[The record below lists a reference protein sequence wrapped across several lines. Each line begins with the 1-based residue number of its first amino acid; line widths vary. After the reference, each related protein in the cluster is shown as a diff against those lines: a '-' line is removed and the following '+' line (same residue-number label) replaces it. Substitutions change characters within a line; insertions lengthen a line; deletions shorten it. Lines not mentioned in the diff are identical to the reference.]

1 MTEYASLSLSVDS
14 REVDKATRG
23 LADLE
28 KAAGRTEAQV
38 SEFGRKAT
46 IAFAAVAAGAA
57 AFATGV
63 IRNTIESENAI
74 AQLTR
79 GVELSAGR
87 VGRTVEQLQEQAK
100 QLQSTTLFSDEQ
112 VTEAQSR
119 LLSFQN
125 VAGDVFDRA
134 IRASA
139 DLAQRMGT
147 DLNSAAL
154 QLGKALQEPETGLT
168 ALTRSG
174 TTFSKQQKE
183 LIKDLVESGRTLEA
197 QSLILDEL
205 ERQYEG
211 SARAARETFGGA
223 ITGLKNQLGELLEA
237 GNGKSLEDARLAIER
252 LTTAISDPEFVEGA
266 AAVSSG
272 VISIAASLATM
283 LAGAPRVIE
292 FLNELENAFVW
303 GDDSDSVAG
312 IQIRIDSLNSQ
323 LETLRNQERVFGEG
337 SQETAIANVE
347 AELAKLEAR
356 QRSLI
361 DAQTAQII
369 KAKEAAAAAALAA
382 KAAGEE
388 AAAKAKAAAEE
399 AAAAAA
405 AENAAEA
412 AAKQIE
418 KLNQERER
426 ERQAIQAIVDATN
439 PYQAKQRELIAQ
451 IATLEAAIKKE
462 TGSTDQ
468 LTKAKAA
475 LERQLDD
482 LRNATRDAIKGH
494 EDTVEQLTKE
504 LEAIRQ
510 GEDAYRRFTVE
521 QEVSEETRRRIVE
534 LQQTGIELTD
544 AEISQIGD
552 LTRAEINLRDQI
564 DREAQAREDA
574 NRAWQGFVTEIAG
587 AFIDSTGSMGDAF
600 TDLLGRLKRELIN
613 SGVAGLFGFEQGST
627 PILSGLGQ
635 LFGSGS
641 AASGGGLS
649 ALFSGGKMLPGFE
662 ASVIALSNNLV
673 AQGGML
679 ADVGLALNNTANSLA
694 KYPGGFAG
702 GSAITAGAGFAGGYL
717 GGKAFGV
724 DPGYGSAIGGIAGA
738 IVGGPVGAAIGSFAG
753 AGIDKLIGGDGP
765 ETRAAV
771 FLGADAGRA
780 EQKHTVARLTGA
792 SGLTFAGEAQRVG
805 EEGTA
810 AVTAMTEYLARLDTL
825 LTQSA
830 RGAGFGVDLA
840 GATFGKGSV
849 GVTGDAARDFVRTWI
864 DQVSRGFDD
873 ELEMAAAALGGKS
886 ADQLAAGFDALL
898 KINERLDSGGTLF
911 AGITSLSETLGLLQG
926 RFAESGEGLADTIA
940 RLDTATAL
948 LQSIGEDSD
957 STVAYF
963 ERAAM
968 ALKGLGLDRAAS
980 ITAYGNTL
988 KRINDM
994 LSSESVLRQYEL
1006 STRSLFEVYRD
1017 QTDQIAQLTEDLNN
1031 ADDFANL
1038 ENALIARYDTEL
1050 QLIGQ
1055 IESALQSVQQSF
1067 ERTIESIFIDGLETE
1082 QQRYEYFRAQADQV
1096 ATEILKLSDPAQIQ
1110 AAAERYNQLVGQAY
1124 QSLGEESR
1132 DLLRDDILSTI
1143 TDMRDLTTELLEG
1156 VKQDVSGGGGVG
1168 EVIRSETQQALQAL
1182 RQAVQDA
1189 VATVAQ
1195 QQAESAR
1202 QGAQLVGSLSQWAAG
1217 LPTSF
1222 VINVPGSEVAF

>member
-125 VAGDVFDRA
+125 VAGEVFDRA

-197 QSLILDEL
+197 QSFILDEL

-237 GNGKSLEDARLAIER
+237 GNGESLEDARLAIER
-252 LTTAISDPEFVEGA
+252 LTTAISDPAFVEGA
-266 AAVSSG
+266 TAIASG
-272 VISIAASLATM
+272 VISLTASLAEMIATI
-283 LAGAPRVIE
+283 PRAVE

-303 GDDSDSVAG
+303 GKESDSVAG

-337 SQETAIANVE
+337 TQETAIANVE

-369 KAKEAAAAAALAA
+369 KTKEASGAAEQHAEVVATEAQAVAVSGKSADDAA
-382 KAAGEE
+382 KA
-388 AAAKAKAAAEE
+388 
-399 AAAAAA
+399 
-405 AENAAEA
+405 
-412 AAKQIE
+412 IE
-418 KLNQERER
+418 KLNDERER

-504 LEAIRQ
+504 LEAIQQ

-521 QEVSEETRRRIVE
+521 QEISEETRRRIVE

-552 LTRAEINLRDQI
+552 LTRAEIELRDQI

-587 AFIDSTGSMGDAF
+587 AFIDSTGNMGDAF
-600 TDLLGRLKRELIN
+600 TGLLGRLKRELIN

-649 ALFSGGKMLPGFE
+649 TLFSGGKMLPGFE

-702 GSAITAGAGFAGGYL
+702 GAAITAGAGFAGGYL

-724 DPGYGSAIGGIAGA
+724 DPGYGSAIGGTAGA
-738 IVGGPVGAAIGSFAG
+738 IVGGPIGAAIGSFAG
-753 AGIDKLIGGDGP
+753 AGIDKLIAGDGP

-780 EQKHTVARLTGA
+780 EQKHTVARMTGA

-898 KINERLDSGGTLF
+898 KVNERLDSGGTLF

-994 LSSESVLRQYEL
+994 LSGESVLRQYEL

-1067 ERTIESIFIDGLETE
+1067 DRTIESIFVDGLETE

-1132 DLLRDDILSTI
+1132 DLLRDDILATI
-1143 TDMRDLTTELLEG
+1143 SGMRDLTTELLEG
-1156 VKQDVSGGGGVG
+1156 VKQDVASGGDVG

-1182 RQAVQDA
+1182 RQAVQEA

-1202 QGAQLVGSLSQWAAG
+1202 QGTQLVGSLNQWAAN
-1217 LPTSF
+1217 LPASIQVQLT
-1222 VINVPGSEVAF
+1222 GSEVAF

>member
-197 QSLILDEL
+197 QSFILDEL

-252 LTTAISDPEFVEGA
+252 LTTAISDPAFVEGA
-266 AAVSSG
+266 AAIASG
-272 VISIAASLATM
+272 VISLTASLAEMIATI
-283 LAGAPRVIE
+283 PRVVE

-337 SQETAIANVE
+337 TQETAIANVE

-369 KAKEAAAAAALAA
+369 KTKEASGAAEQHAEVVATEAQAVAVSGKAADDAA
-382 KAAGEE
+382 KAVS
-388 AAAKAKAAAEE
+388 
-399 AAAAAA
+399 
-405 AENAAEA
+405 
-412 AAKQIE
+412 
-418 KLNQERER
+418 KLNDERER

-475 LERQLDD
+475 LELQLDD

-504 LEAIRQ
+504 LEALRQ

-521 QEVSEETRRRIVE
+521 QKISEETRRRIAE
-534 LQQTGIELTD
+534 LQETGIELTD
-544 AEISQIGD
+544 AEIAQISE
-552 LTRAEINLRDQI
+552 LTRAEIQLRDQI

-574 NRAWQGFVTEIAG
+574 NAAWQGFVTEIAG

-649 ALFSGGKMLPGFE
+649 TLFSAGRLLPGSE
-662 ASVIALSNNLV
+662 ASILSATSNL
-673 AQGGML
+673 AMRGGL
-679 ADVGLALNNTANSLA
+679 IGRGGLALNNAANTLSGA
-694 KYPGGFAG
+694 PGGLIG
-702 GSAITAGAGFAGGYL
+702 GGLISAGAGFL
-717 GGKAFGV
+717 GGQLGANVFGGQAGLGSQLGGIGGTIAGASMLSTLGWAAGPLGALAGAFV
-724 DPGYGSAIGGIAGA
+724 GSAIDSI
-738 IVGGPVGAAIGSFAG
+738 
-753 AGIDKLIGGDGP
+753 LGGDGP

-780 EQKHTVARLTGA
+780 EQKHTVSRVTGA

-805 EEGTA
+805 EEGAA

-825 LTQSA
+825 LTQAA

-948 LQSIGEDSD
+948 LQSIGEESD

-1017 QTDQIAQLTEDLNN
+1017 QTDQIAQLAESLNN
-1031 ADDFANL
+1031 SDDFANL

-1124 QSLGEESR
+1124 QSLGDESR
-1132 DLLRDDILSTI
+1132 DLLRDDILATI
-1143 TDMRDLTTELLEG
+1143 SDMRDLTTELLEG
-1156 VKQDVSGGGGVG
+1156 VKQDVASGGDVG

-1182 RQAVQDA
+1182 RQAVQEA